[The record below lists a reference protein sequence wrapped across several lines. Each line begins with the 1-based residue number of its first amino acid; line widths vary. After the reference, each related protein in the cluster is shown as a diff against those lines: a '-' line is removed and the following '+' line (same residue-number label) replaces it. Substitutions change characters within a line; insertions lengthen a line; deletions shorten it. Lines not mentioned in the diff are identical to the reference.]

1 MDARH
6 TLRDGKVAKFLALE
20 DTAAHVVAFDATSR
34 AHPILARGLLATR
47 CASFKQRG
55 DRAER
60 MEETRRRITEAALE
74 LHHQKSRRRACNV
87 A

>member
-1 MDARH
+1 
-6 TLRDGKVAKFLALE
+6 
-20 DTAAHVVAFDATSR
+20 
-34 AHPILARGLLATR
+34 LATR

-74 LHHQKSRRRACNV
+74 LHHQKSRRHACNV